1 MYIDKLA
8 DEVNE
13 YNNIYH
19 SKIKMKP
26 IDGEASTYIDFD
38 IKNNQKDSKFKV
50 GDHVRLRKYFKKF
63 KRLCSRCVWRSFCNK
78 KFKNTVSRNHITIF
92 CKDTEY
98 LERFFQNNCKRQI
111 KENLG

>member
-26 IDGEASTYIDFD
+26 IDVEASTYIDFD

-63 KRLCSRCVWRSFCNK
+63 KRLCSRCV
-78 KFKNTVSRNHITIF
+78 
-92 CKDTEY
+92 
-98 LERFFQNNCKRQI
+98 
-111 KENLG
+111 